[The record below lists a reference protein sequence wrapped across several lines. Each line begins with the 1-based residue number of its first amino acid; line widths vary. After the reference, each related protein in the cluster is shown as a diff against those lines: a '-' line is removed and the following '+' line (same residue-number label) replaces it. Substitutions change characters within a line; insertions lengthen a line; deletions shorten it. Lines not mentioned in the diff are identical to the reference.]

1 MKYLKVN
8 RTRAWLGLMLMS
20 LLLGIGRAEAQER
33 LTVTGTVSSDA
44 DGEPLIGVSIKEA
57 GTTNGTITNIDGNF
71 SLQTHRGVKLEFSYI
86 GYKTETVE
94 VTGAVLNVSLKEDSE
109 LLDEVVVVGYGTMKR
124 SDLTG
129 AVTSVSADEISK
141 TVATSLD
148 QVLQGR
154 AAGVAVTQ
162 NSGAPGG
169 GISVSIRGTNSL
181 SGNEPLYVIDGIPV
195 SGATGDNSSAL
206 SNINPADIVS
216 MEVLKDASASAIYGS
231 RASNGVVLIT
241 TKRGEAGKNKFSY
254 QGYYALQQLPNKLD
268 VMNLREFAQY
278 RNMLSEISAAY
289 GTSEYFK
296 DPSLLGEGTDWQG
309 ELFRTAPMQSHQISL
324 SGGSEKFRYMLSGA
338 YLSQDGIAIGSSFDR
353 LTFRTNLDNNLTKW
367 LTMGINASVAYS
379 KQNNTID
386 NNGIIETAIQQ
397 TPETPARNPDGSFGT
412 QAPNM
417 YGTYYPNPIEQAL
430 QRENYNKNLDI
441 YANMFAEFKIWKGLS
456 FRLEYG
462 GSFYYNNSYSFTPSY
477 DYETFTQQ
485 SYGSRSAGNGY
496 STTFK
501 TYLNYNGTFGKHTV
515 GVMAGHEAQE
525 SGWESLSGSRT
536 GYLFNTIH
544 ELDAG
549 DANSALNSSSRGS
562 WAMESYYGRLNYS
575 FDDRYL
581 LTATIRADG
590 SSNLG
595 RNNRWGVFPSVA
607 LAWRISSE
615 KFMKGF
621 ENLGSLKLRVGWGL
635 VGNQNAG
642 SYAYGTKMSTATSV
656 RGTGFFAGNY
666 PNENLK
672 WEETEAYNAGLD
684 VTLFNNRVELIFD
697 TYLKRTDN
705 LIMQASLPSYVNGI
719 ISSPSVNA
727 GAMENK
733 GFEITLNTVNIST
746 KDFTWKTGITFSLN
760 RNEVTKLYTKTAGIQ
775 GDTDGQTYTY
785 TAVGEPVGQF
795 YGYKMLGIFMSEADF
810 YQKDANGYPIYD
822 NQGNPKLVALPEGMK
837 IDKDQIWVGDYIWQD
852 SNGDGVIDEQ
862 DRVFL
867 GNPEPKFTF
876 GINNTFTYKNFD
888 LNIFLNGSYGNKVYN
903 CLRRDYL
910 NPGYSGALTD
920 ALGFA
925 QVGMRDPNGSDR
937 DLGNVYVVNPNPTTH
952 RVTELNANNND
963 RLSDAYIEDAS
974 YLRAKN
980 ISLGYTFP
988 KKWISKWGIGLLRV
1002 YVNVQNAFTITGY
1015 KGYDPEVGAQ
1025 NQNVLLRGIDNARYP
1040 SQRIWTFGLNLD
1052 F

>member
-1 MKYLKVN
+1 MKNRNVN
-8 RTRAWLGLMLMS
+8 CRRAWPVFALML
-20 LLLGIGRAEAQER
+20 LFGIGQVMAQER
-33 LTVTGTVSSDA
+33 LTVTGKVIGEA
-44 DGEPLIGVSIKEA
+44 DGEPLIGVSIKER
-57 GTTNGTITNIDGNF
+57 GTNNGTISDLDGSF
-71 SLQTHRGVKLEFSYI
+71 TLRTQKGARLEFSFI
-86 GYKTETVE
+86 GYLTETVK
-94 VTGAVLNVSLKEDSE
+94 VTKNVINVSLKEDSE
-109 LLDEVVVVGYGTMKR
+109 ILDEVVVIGYGTMKR

-129 AVTSVSADEISK
+129 AVTSVTAEDISK

-154 AAGVAVTQ
+154 AAGVEVTQ

-181 SGNEPLYVIDGIPV
+181 GGNEPLYVIDGVPI
-195 SGATGDNSSAL
+195 SGSTGDNSTVL
-206 SNINPADIVS
+206 SSINPADVVS
-216 MEVLKDASASAIYGS
+216 MEVLKDASATAIYGS

-289 GTSEYFK
+289 STSEYFK
-296 DPSLLGEGTDWQG
+296 DVSALGEGTDWQD
-309 ELFRTAPMQSHQISL
+309 ELYRTAPMQSHQLSL

-338 YLSQDGIAIGSSFDR
+338 YLSQDGIAIGSGFDR
-353 LTFRTNLDNNLTKW
+353 VTFRANMDNNLTKW
-367 LTMGINASVAYS
+367 LTTGVSASVAYS
-379 KQNNTID
+379 KQTNTID
-386 NNGIIETAIQQ
+386 NNGIIQTAIQQ
-397 TPETPARNPDGSFGT
+397 TPDTPARNPDGSFGT

-417 YGTYYPNPIEQAL
+417 YGTYTSNPIEQAL
-430 QRENYNKNLDI
+430 QHENYNKNLDI
-441 YANMFAEFKIWKGLS
+441 YANVFADFKIWKGLS

-462 GSFYYNNSYSFTPSY
+462 GSFYYNTSYSFTPSY

-485 SYGSRSAGNGY
+485 SSGYRGSGNGF

-501 TYLNYNGTFGKHTV
+501 TYLNYNQTFGKHTV
-515 GVMAGHEAQE
+515 GVMVGHEAQE
-525 SGWESLSGSRT
+525 SGWESLSGSREQ
-536 GYLFNTIH
+536 YLFNTIH

-549 DANSALNSSSRGS
+549 DMKTATNSSSRGS

-581 LTATIRADG
+581 LTATIRTDG

-595 RNNRWGVFPSVA
+595 RNNRWGTFPSAAVA
-607 LAWRISSE
+607 WKISNE
-615 KFMKGF
+615 KFMKRF
-621 ENLGSLKLRVGWGL
+621 RNLSGLKLRLGWGL
-635 VGNQNAG
+635 VGNQNAT

-656 RGTGFFAGNY
+656 RGTGFYASNY
-666 PNENLK
+666 PNEDLK
-672 WEETEAYNAGLD
+672 WEETEAYNVGVDL
-684 VTLFNNRVELIFD
+684 TLFKNRIELIFD
-697 TYLKRTDN
+697 AYLKRTDN
-705 LIMQASLPSYVNGI
+705 LILQASLPMYVNGV
-719 ISSPSVNA
+719 ISSPYVNT
-727 GAMENK
+727 GAIENK
-733 GFEITLNTVNIST
+733 GFEFTLNTVNISS
-746 KDFTWKTGITFSLN
+746 KDFTWRTGITFSLN
-760 RNEVTKLYTKTAGIQ
+760 RNKVTKLYTETSGVQ
-775 GDTDGQTYTY
+775 GLLDGETYTY
-785 TAVGEPVGQF
+785 TQVGEPVGQF
-795 YGYKMLGIFMSEADF
+795 YGYKKVGIFMSEADF
-810 YQKDANGYPIYD
+810 YQKDANGFPVYD
-822 NQGNPKLVALPEGMK
+822 NQGNPKPVALPKDTK

-852 SNGDGVIDEQ
+852 SNGDGVIDEK

-876 GINNTFTYKNFD
+876 GINNTFTYKDFD
-888 LNIFLNGSYGNKVYN
+888 LNIFLNGVFGNKVYN

-910 NPGYSGALTD
+910 NPWYCGALTD

-925 QVGMRDPNGSDR
+925 KVGMKDPNGSDR
-937 DLGNVYVVNPNPTTH
+937 DISNVYVVNSSPTTH
-952 RVTELNANNND
+952 RVTELDANTND
-963 RLSDAYIEDAS
+963 RLSDAYIEDGS
-974 YLRAKN
+974 YLRVKN
-980 ISLGYTFP
+980 ISLGYTVP
-988 KKWISKWGIGLLRV
+988 KKWISKLRIDNLRV

>member
-1 MKYLKVN
+1 MKNQKVN
-8 RTRAWLGLMLMS
+8 RTRAWLVFLLVS
-20 LLLGIGRAEAQER
+20 LLIGIGKAGAQER
-33 LTVTGTVSSDA
+33 LTVTGKVISES
-44 DGEPLIGVSIKEA
+44 DGEPLIGVSVKEA
-57 GTTNGTITNIDGNF
+57 GTTNATISDIDGNY
-71 SLQTHRGVKLEFSYI
+71 SLQTRMGATLEFSFISYQ
-86 GYKTETVE
+86 TEKVKVKGTVI
-94 VTGAVLNVSLKEDSE
+94 NVSLKEDSE

-129 AVTSVSADEISK
+129 AVTSVSAEEISK

-195 SGATGDNSSAL
+195 SGSTGDNSSAL

-254 QGYYALQQLPNKLD
+254 QGYYALQQLPSKLD

-278 RNMLSEISAAY
+278 RNMLSEISSAY
-289 GTSEYFK
+289 GSNSFFE
-296 DPSLLGEGTDWQG
+296 DPSILGEGTDWQG

-324 SGGSEKFRYMLSGA
+324 SGGSKKFRYMMSGA
-338 YLSQDGIAIGSSFDR
+338 YLSQDGIAIGSGFDR
-353 LTFRTNLDNNLTKW
+353 VTFRTNLDNNLTKW
-367 LTMGINASVAYS
+367 LTMGVNASVAYS

-386 NNGIIETAIQQ
+386 NNGIIETAIKQ
-397 TPETPARNPDGSFGT
+397 TPETPARNPDGTFG
-412 QAPNM
+412 A
-417 YGTYYPNPIEQAL
+417 
-430 QRENYNKNLDI
+430 
-441 YANMFAEFKIWKGLS
+441 FAEFKIWKGLS
-456 FRLEYG
+456 FRVEYG
-462 GSFYYNNSYSFTPSY
+462 GSFYYNTSYSYTPSY
-477 DYETFTQQ
+477 DYDTYTQQ
-485 SYGSRSAGNGY
+485 SSGYRSAGNGY

-501 TYLNYNGTFGKHTV
+501 TYLNYNETFGKHTV

-536 GYLFNTIH
+536 GYLFNSIH

-549 DANSALNSSSRGS
+549 DANTAQNSSSRGS

-581 LTATIRADG
+581 LTATVRADG

-607 LAWRISSE
+607 LAWKISNE

-621 ENLGSLKLRVGWGL
+621 ENLSGLKLRAGWGL

-656 RGTGFFAGNY
+656 RGTGFYASNY

-672 WEETEAYNAGLD
+672 WEETEAYNVGLD
-684 VTLFNNRVELIFD
+684 LTLFSNRIELIFD
-697 TYLKRTDN
+697 AYLKRTDN
-705 LIMQASLPSYVNGI
+705 LIMQASLPSYVNGV
-719 ISSPSVNA
+719 ISSPYVNA

-733 GFEITLNTVNIST
+733 GFEFTLNTVNIST
-746 KDFTWKTGITFSLN
+746 KDFTWQTGITFSLN
-760 RNEVTKLYTKTAGIQ
+760 RNKVTKLYTETAGIQ
-775 GDTDGQTYTY
+775 GDTDGETYTY
-785 TAVGEPVGQF
+785 TVVGEPVGQF

-810 YQKDANGYPIYD
+810 YQKDANGFPIYD
-822 NQGNPKLVALPEGMK
+822 NQGDPKPVALPENMTM
-837 IDKDQIWVGDYIWQD
+837 DKDQIWVGDYIWQD
-852 SNGDGVIDEQ
+852 SNGDGYIDEK

-937 DLGNVYVVNPNPTTH
+937 DISNVYVINSNPTTH
-952 RVTELNANNND
+952 RVTELDANTND

-988 KKWISKWGIGLLRV
+988 KKWISKWGIDMLRV

-1015 KGYDPEVGAQ
+1015 KGYDPEIGAQ

-1040 SQRIWTFGLNLD
+1040 TQRIWTFGLNLD